1 MSSLLVS
8 RFIILSSNRQSSTL
22 YAILRCWRHTHT
34 AAAPSYGEPLDSHRE
49 SVVPVFRHAPRYGD
63 RIALRDRHGDYTY
76 RGMFLSSRQLAC
88 EISSLLEGRRQERV
102 AFLCPNDASY
112 LITQWACWMSG
123 QIAVPMCSSHP
134 VPIME
139 HYVGNSEAKLVVT
152 TQEYAD
158 QVSQIASRCGSKLLV
173 LDDSLRML
181 AMKPEPRKLVQ
192 LDEDP
197 TVHEVLEAGLEPEFY
212 NDSGAMIVYTSGT
225 TGSPKGVVLTH
236 SNIQAQ
242 VSSLIQAWEW
252 TQKDIVLH
260 TLPLHH
266 VHGIINVLTCP
277 LVVGARCVML
287 PKFEASRVWSQ
298 LLAINMPANER
309 VNMFMAVPTIYAK
322 LIDEYEKI
330 FTKNARMQEY
340 VKSVCAKNIRL
351 MVSGSAPLPSP
362 VSDRWADISG
372 HRLLERYGMTETGM
386 VLSNPLKGERKPGF
400 VGTPLPGVEV
410 QIAKMKPGQDPEVIV
425 RGDSSRS
432 VVLTN
437 KHSSGELLVKSPG
450 VFRCYWKQPKATQQE
465 FTPDGWFKTG
475 DTTRFENGYYQILGR
490 TNIDIIKTGGYKVS
504 ALEIETHLLG
514 HEEIKEC
521 VVVGLPDITWG
532 QKVAAV
538 VVAKEGKEIILSKLR
553 DWSKERM
560 APYAIPTVLKVV
572 EKLPKN
578 TMGKVN
584 KKELVN
590 QLFPESAH

>member
-1 MSSLLVS
+1 MG

-465 FTPDGWFKTG
+465 F
-475 DTTRFENGYYQILGR
+475 ENGYYQILGR